1 MSGVPPQ
8 SKPRAQEDTEEGPL
22 AAKAAALRQTSLP
35 VGLSYHLPTSGPL
48 TPKQYRERLTCSV
61 GTQHVFLP
69 QSKWVPAHAL
79 LCAHPASLHWPVQV
93 VPAHALLC
101 TRPATLHWPVQ
112 GVQDCVPLWTHLTSL
127 YVPLLS
133 QPAWG
138 NRLSQATCARGHAST
153 ALLWPGRQQPK
164 AALDCA
170 SPAPLHWSCAGASSL
185 HRIGLCGLLAWVL
198 SCGPGLQQEV
208 NK

>member
-1 MSGVPPQ
+1 MPPQ
-8 SKPRAQEDTEEGPL
+8 SKPKAQEDTEEGPL

-79 LCAHPASLHWPVQV
+79 LCAHPVS
-93 VPAHALLC
+93 
-101 TRPATLHWPVQ
+101 LHWPVQ
-112 GVQDCVPLWTHLTSL
+112 GVQDYVPLWTHLTSL
-127 YVPLLS
+127 YVPMLS

-153 ALLWPGRQQPK
+153 ALAWPGRQQPK

-170 SPAPLHWSCAGASSL
+170 SPAPLHWSCAEASSL
-185 HRIGLCGLLAWVL
+185 HRIGSCGSLAWVL

-208 NK
+208 NE